1 MNLMY
6 ESICHEQFEIK
17 MTFECYT
24 SAFIFIDTT
33 YNDVLIFQQVK
44 ANVLTNS
51 VFLCWMHDFVRALI
65 FTMC

>member
-51 VFLCWMHDFVRALI
+51 VFLC
-65 FTMC
+65 